1 MGKKV
6 PAQTVFKEGDWDL
19 EVFSHKGVPRDR
31 GKCVGLVAES
41 CCPPGSSVQRIP
53 QAGILEWVAIPF
65 SRGSSWPG
73 DWTWVS
79 CIAGRFFTSWVTL
92 EHIQGQK
99 TRCRNF
105 MVWKCW
111 NRTESVLL
119 SLWNYVRNQYQKISK
134 NNPHI
139 FKRNVTFTKR
149 HLLWLSHWKNRGWL
163 QHLNEKLISK
173 IL

>member
-1 MGKKV
+1 MNQFNIIKIY
-6 PAQTVFKEGDWDL
+6 TVFTQQQDTNTIQVPIDYKPGD
-19 EVFSHKGVPRDR
+19 
-31 GKCVGLVAES
+31 
-41 CCPPGSSVQRIP
+41 
-53 QAGILEWVAIPF
+53 AGTYQ
-65 SRGSSWPG
+65 PG

-119 SLWNYVRNQYQKISK
+119 SLWNYVRNQYQKIFK

-163 QHLNEKLISK
+163 QRRKNFTEKLIPKWEINIKDTLK
-173 IL
+173 ISCIRKLNAHF